1 MNYLSVE
8 NLTKSYGEKLLFEDI
23 SFGIDAGSKV
33 ALIARNGTGK
43 TTLLNIITGS
53 DIPDSGKVV
62 LRKDIRMAYLS
73 QQPQFDESLSVFD
86 AILSSETKYVKAV
99 RNYETA
105 VSAADAPGAADALQK
120 AITRATSTVPKVKGP
135 SEVPE
140 DTLRAVLHDK

>member
-23 SFGIDAGSKV
+23 SFGLDEGQKV

-62 LRKDIRMAYLS
+62 LRKDLKMAFLS
-73 QQPQFDESLSVFD
+73 QQPQFDPNLSIFD
-86 AILSSETKYVKAV
+86 AILS
-99 RNYETA
+99 
-105 VSAADAPGAADALQK
+105 
-120 AITRATSTVPKVKGP
+120 
-135 SEVPE
+135 
-140 DTLRAVLHDK
+140 